1 MASSFRRRRPLTGA
15 RIQTFEHACGAQGF
29 TLTEPKTMARNDA
42 SDHAEPLK
50 LHSRREL
57 ACDGRPAMTRKML
70 QLIAGAEQDTS
81 DAGNG
86 ADGEHDEL
94 ADLDQERKAAALAR
108 LQAEHPQLYGIVYLV
123 DQRGLSL
130 RSVGRHLHMSHPT
143 VGKHRDTA
151 LATVRAWCVD
161 REDAS

>member
-1 MASSFRRRRPLTGA
+1 MD
-15 RIQTFEHACGAQGF
+15 
-29 TLTEPKTMARNDA
+29 RNDA

-50 LHSRREL
+50 MHSHHDLDDAGTPRMTQ
-57 ACDGRPAMTRKML
+57 AMLRV
-70 QLIAGAEQDTS
+70 IAGPARDVLDAAS
-81 DAGNG
+81 DS
-86 ADGEHDEL
+86 ERDEL
-94 ADLDQERKAAALAR
+94 TDLDQQRKARALAR

-123 DQRGLSL
+123 DHRGLSL

>member
-1 MASSFRRRRPLTGA
+1 
-15 RIQTFEHACGAQGF
+15 
-29 TLTEPKTMARNDA
+29 MARNDA

-57 ACDGRPAMTRKML
+57 ACDGRTAMTRKML
-70 QLIAGAEQDTS
+70 QLIGGAVGGAEEDDPDAGA
-81 DAGNG
+81 G
-86 ADGEHDEL
+86 ADGECDEL
-94 ADLDQERKAAALAR
+94 ADLNQERKAQAMAR

-123 DQRGLSL
+123 DHRGLSL

>member
-1 MASSFRRRRPLTGA
+1 METGPMAKDMS
-15 RIQTFEHACGAQGF
+15 
-29 TLTEPKTMARNDA
+29 NDA
-42 SDHAEPLK
+42 APNILK
-50 LHSRREL
+50 LHSHRDL
-57 ACDGRPAMTRKML
+57 ADDGAPRMTRKML
-70 QLIAGAEQDTS
+70 QLIGGAVGGAEEDDP

-86 ADGEHDEL
+86 ADRECDEL
-94 ADLDQERKAAALAR
+94 ADLDQERKAQALAR

-151 LATVRAWCVD
+151 LATVRAWCTD
-161 REDAS
+161 IQDAS

>member
-1 MASSFRRRRPLTGA
+1 MAKDMS
-15 RIQTFEHACGAQGF
+15 
-29 TLTEPKTMARNDA
+29 NDA
-42 SDHAEPLK
+42 AHSILK
-50 LHSRREL
+50 LHSRRAL
-57 ACDGRPAMTRKML
+57 ADDGRPRMTRKML
-70 QLIAGAEQDTS
+70 QLIGGAEEDGP
-81 DAGNG
+81 DVG
-86 ADGEHDEL
+86 ADGAHDEL

>member
-1 MASSFRRRRPLTGA
+1 LICATEVDAMTVKDNADDAATG
-15 RIQTFEHACGAQGF
+15 I
-29 TLTEPKTMARNDA
+29 
-42 SDHAEPLK
+42 LK
-50 LHSRREL
+50 LHSRRAL
-57 ACDGRPAMTRKML
+57 AGDGRPAMTRKML
-70 QLIAGAEQDTS
+70 RLIGGAVGSAEEDEP
-81 DAGNG
+81 DGGNG
-86 ADGEHDEL
+86 ADGECDAL

>member
-1 MASSFRRRRPLTGA
+1 
-15 RIQTFEHACGAQGF
+15 
-29 TLTEPKTMARNDA
+29 MARNDA
-42 SDHAEPLK
+42 SDYAEPLK
-50 LHSRREL
+50 LHSRRAL
-57 ACDGRPAMTRKML
+57 ADDGRPRMTRKML

-81 DAGNG
+81 DAG
-86 ADGEHDEL
+86 DEDTHDEL
-94 ADLDQERKAAALAR
+94 ADLDTERKVAALAR

-143 VGKHRDTA
+143 VGKHRETA

>member
-1 MASSFRRRRPLTGA
+1 VTGA
-15 RIQTFEHACGAQGF
+15 RIKTFAHACGEQGF
-29 TLTEPKTMARNDA
+29 TQMEPKTMARSDA

-50 LHSRREL
+50 LHSRCEL

-151 LATVRAWCVD
+151 LATVRAWCTD
-161 REDAS
+161 IQDAS

>member
-1 MASSFRRRRPLTGA
+1 MAKDMS
-15 RIQTFEHACGAQGF
+15 
-29 TLTEPKTMARNDA
+29 NDA
-42 SDHAEPLK
+42 AHSILK

-57 ACDGRPAMTRKML
+57 ARDGRPAMTRQAL
-70 QLIAGAEQDTS
+70 RAIAGREEDGP
-81 DAGNG
+81 DVGV
-86 ADGEHDEL
+86 DGEHDEL

-108 LQAEHPQLYGIVYLV
+108 LQEEHPQLYGIVYLV
-123 DQRGLSL
+123 DHRGLSL